1 MPDNNQQLI
10 QQSLELQ
17 NSVNNTIGM
26 NSMTPEALSADL
38 VAGRLQADDYLRD
51 PDANPTHQSELNLT
65 QEELNKQYMQQL
77 EELSPCKDT
86 LPALN
91 TSNSDWM
98 RLPAEEVM
106 NKRIEF
112 NEIRSDLKE
121 QWSAIYDREWPQY
134 DKDIYSDS
142 GNLIRRAGND
152 YDAHHIR
159 PLCLGGENTAAN
171 ITPMHASVHYDKQ
184 GIHAP
189 GSPFDLMSN
198 PPSPH

>member
-10 QQSLELQ
+10 QQTHELQ
-17 NSVNNTIGM
+17 NSVNNNIGV
-26 NSMTPEALSADL
+26 NAMTPGALSAAL
-38 VAGRLQADDYLRD
+38 VEGRLRADDYLRD
-51 PDANPTHQSELNLT
+51 PDAKLAPPSELNLT

-91 TSNSDWM
+91 NTNSDWV
-98 RLPAEEVM
+98 RISAEDVM

-159 PLCLGGENTAAN
+159 PLCLGGENTATN
-171 ITPMHASVHYDKQ
+171 ITPLHASVHYDKQ

-189 GSPFDLMSN
+189 GSPFDYMSR
-198 PPSPH
+198 